1 MVTVDPEGG
10 PGFGAK
16 AAELLA
22 RRLASRHFLIPL
34 IRAFLLLALV
44 RLGQT
49 GQSGQF
55 LDELSD
61 TDRERG
67 EIAIG
72 EAALRLATGDPRAA
86 TVALAPEYAGPMRPG
101 S

>member
-1 MVTVDPEGG
+1 MPSGRDQPDRRG
-10 PGFGAK
+10 PCCIRLIAALAAFQ

-44 RLGQT
+44 RLGQI
-49 GQSGQF
+49 GQAGQF
-55 LDELSD
+55 LDGLSD

-72 EAALRLATGDPRAA
+72 EAALRLATG
-86 TVALAPEYAGPMRPG
+86 
-101 S
+101 